1 MLGLASLLS
10 NQLFSCQNKPNCFY
24 FWVCNKM
31 DSKIKILIVGDVRG
45 RFRQF
50 FQRVESINKK
60 AGPFEIIFC
69 VGDFFG
75 TVEQNDELIA
85 YKNGNKLVHVP
96 TYILGPC
103 SKKTV
108 QFYNDI
114 ENGEICVNLTY
125 LGKRGLYTLT
135 SGVRVAYLSGLE
147 KVDGYIPSEDEKQ
160 IFFDKDDIVSI
171 RNSCVVSK
179 TSASDYKGVD
189 ILLTSQWPYGIYED
203 NENSSK
209 MISFLC
215 KEIKPRYHFCGL
227 NSKYYEPSPFRIPSD
242 HLTQLEL
249 CTRFISLAEVGNVA
263 KEKYIYALSLTPVE
277 KMRVLELIQK
287 TTNETKC
294 PFIGMNFHDITGHD
308 RQLECKQ
315 YFYDMNTGGDDIRK
329 RSGGSGHR
337 HEKRARIMNI
347 DQEKCWF
354 CLSSSDVEKH
364 LVISIGDNFYLA
376 LAKGPINEFHV
387 LIMSITHISSASL
400 LSDENW
406 KELSKFK
413 NTLRDFFQS
422 YGQVVCFTERHY
434 KSSHLQ
440 INALGIDE
448 GYAWKIKHAFEDK
461 AEEFNLQLETLS
473 ALTSSQMLPQQGPY
487 FVAELPDKSSLIT
500 RQMKHFPLHFARDVF
515 CSENLLNCEEKV
527 DWKDC
532 KLNKDEEIEMV
543 NNFRKKFQKY
553 DFTL

>member
-1 MLGLASLLS
+1 
-10 NQLFSCQNKPNCFY
+10 
-24 FWVCNKM
+24 M
-31 DSKIKILIVGDVRG
+31 DSKIKILIIGDVRG
-45 RFRQF
+45 RFRQL

-69 VGDFFG
+69 VGEFFG

-85 YKNGNKLVHVP
+85 YKNRNKSVHVP

-103 SKKTV
+103 SKETV
-108 QFYNDI
+108 RFYNDI
-114 ENGEICVNLTY
+114 KDGEICVNLTY

-135 SGVRVAYLSGLE
+135 SGVKVAYLSGLE
-147 KVDGYIPSEDEKQ
+147 KVSGHNPEDEKQ
-160 IFFDKDDIVSI
+160 IFYDKDDVLSL
-171 RNSCVVSK
+171 RNSCVASK
-179 TSASDYKGVD
+179 TSSSDYKGVD
-189 ILLTSQWPYGIYED
+189 ILLTSQYPYGITD
-203 NENSSK
+203 NHENASK
-209 MISFLC
+209 LISFLC

-227 NSKYYEPSPFRIPSD
+227 SSKYYEPPPFRIPSD
-242 HLTQLEL
+242 QLTPLEL
-249 CTRFISLAEVGNVA
+249 CTRFISLAEVGNTA

-294 PFIGMNFHDITGHD
+294 PFIGINIHDFTGHD
-308 RQLECKQ
+308 GESENKQ
-315 YFYDMNTGGDDIRK
+315 YFYDMNIVGDDNRK
-329 RSGGSGHR
+329 RSGGGGQR
-337 HEKRARIMNI
+337 HDKRPRIMNI

-364 LVISIGDNFYLA
+364 LVISIGENFYLA

-400 LSDENW
+400 LSDDDW

-413 NTLRDFFQS
+413 KALRYLFKS
-422 YGQVVCFTERHY
+422 YGQIVCFTERHY

-461 AEEFNLQLETLS
+461 AEEFNLQFETLP

-487 FVAELPDKSSLIT
+487 FVAELPDESTLIT

-532 KLNKDEEIEMV
+532 KLDKDKEIEMV
-543 NNFRKKFQKY
+543 KNFRKKFQKY